1 MRCLC
6 GAKAD
11 SYIAFL
17 SPRHSPP
24 RYSQDFHLAKGPP
37 TLDFSVEWLHCVMQT
52 QVIRD
57 TVNMASK
64 LILASLGLTA
74 ALTSAAQADV
84 VVSSKIDTEGGLL
97 GNMIALA
104 LEDAGLPVER
114 RLQLG
119 GTQVVREALLAGQI
133 DLYPEYTGNA
143 AYFFNEADS
152 EIWKDAAAGYARAA
166 ELDLDANGLVWLQ
179 SAPANNT
186 WAIAVT
192 GPVAEENS
200 LVTMSDFGAWVAGGG
215 DIKLAAS
222 TEFVSSPAV
231 LPAMQDTYGFTLS
244 PDQTVVLSGGD
255 TAATIQAAARGTSGV
270 NAAMAYGTD
279 GGVGA
284 TGLVV
289 MADDKG
295 VQPVY
300 EPAPVIRG
308 EVLAEYPSISEVLNP
323 IFAGL
328 DMATL
333 QKLNGRIQVGGEP
346 AEAVARDY
354 LTQIGVLQ

>member
-1 MRCLC
+1 MKL
-6 GAKAD
+6 
-11 SYIAFL
+11 
-17 SPRHSPP
+17 
-24 RYSQDFHLAKGPP
+24 
-37 TLDFSVEWLHCVMQT
+37 
-52 QVIRD
+52 
-57 TVNMASK
+57 N
-64 LILASLGLTA
+64 LILTVAGLTA
-74 ALTSAAQADV
+74 ALASAAQAEIT
-84 VVSSKIDTEGGLL
+84 VSSKIDTEGGLL
-97 GNMIALA
+97 GNVIALA

-133 DLYPEYTGNA
+133 DIYPEYTGNA

-152 EIWKDAAAGYARAA
+152 PVWKDAKAAHARAA
-166 ELDLDANGLVWLQ
+166 ELDAEKNQLTWLQ

-186 WAIAVT
+186 WAIALT
-192 GPVAEENS
+192 GPLAKDNN
-200 LVTMSDFGAWVAGGG
+200 LVTMSDFGTWVAGGG
-215 DIKLAAS
+215 SVKLAAS

-231 LPAMQDTYGFTLS
+231 LPAMQEAYGFVLT

-300 EPAPVIRG
+300 EPAPVIRDA
-308 EVLAEYPSISEVLNP
+308 VLAEYPSIADVLNP

-333 QKLNGRIQVGGEP
+333 QSLNGRIQVGGEP
-346 AEAVARDY
+346 SEAVARDY
-354 LTQIGVLQ
+354 LTQIGVLD

>member
-1 MRCLC
+1 MITR
-6 GAKAD
+6 
-11 SYIAFL
+11 I
-17 SPRHSPP
+17 
-24 RYSQDFHLAKGPP
+24 
-37 TLDFSVEWLHCVMQT
+37 
-52 QVIRD
+52 
-57 TVNMASK
+57 
-64 LILASLGLTA
+64 LTA
-74 ALTSAAQADV
+74 VGLSALFASGAAAEIT
-84 VVSSKIDTEGGLL
+84 VSSKIDTEGGLL
-97 GNMIALA
+97 GNIIALA

-119 GTQVVREALLAGQI
+119 GTQVVREALLSKQI
-133 DLYPEYTGNA
+133 DIYPEYTGNA
-143 AYFFNEADS
+143 AFFFNEADS
-152 EIWKDAAAGYARAA
+152 DVWKDAKAAHARAA
-166 ELDLDANGLVWLQ
+166 ELDSTQNGVTWLD

-192 GPVAEENS
+192 GPVAEKNN
-200 LVTMSDFGAWVAGGG
+200 LTTMSDFGAWVSGGG

-231 LPAMQDTYGFTLS
+231 LPAMQSTYGFTLT
-244 PDQTVVLSGGD
+244 PDQTVILSGGD

-270 NAAMAYGTD
+270 NAAMVYGTD

-289 MADDKG
+289 MEDDKG

-300 EPAPVIRG
+300 EPTPIVRA
-308 EVLAEYPSISEVLNP
+308 EVLKEYPSIPDVLNP
-323 IFAGL
+323 IFGGL

-354 LTQIGVLQ
+354 LTQAGVLD

>member
-1 MRCLC
+1 MKSRIITAV
-6 GAKAD
+6 G
-11 SYIAFL
+11 L
-17 SPRHSPP
+17 S
-24 RYSQDFHLAKGPP
+24 
-37 TLDFSVEWLHCVMQT
+37 TM
-52 QVIRD
+52 
-57 TVNMASK
+57 
-64 LILASLGLTA
+64 LASGA
-74 ALTSAAQADV
+74 AAEIT
-84 VVSSKIDTEGGLL
+84 VSSKIDTEGGLL
-97 GNMIALA
+97 GNIIALA

-119 GTQVVREALLAGQI
+119 GTQVVREALMSNQI
-133 DLYPEYTGNA
+133 DIYPEYTGNA
-143 AYFFNEADS
+143 AFFFNEADS
-152 EIWKDAAAGYARAA
+152 DVWKDAKAAHARAG
-166 ELDLDANGLVWLQ
+166 ELDSTQNNITWLD

-192 GPVAEENS
+192 GPVAEKNN
-200 LVTMSDFGAWVAGGG
+200 LTTMSDFGTWVAGGG
-215 DIKLAAS
+215 EVKLAAS

-231 LPAMQDTYGFTLS
+231 LPAMQATYGFMLS
-244 PDQTVVLSGGD
+244 PDQTVILSGGD

-270 NAAMAYGTD
+270 NAAMVYGTD

-289 MADDKG
+289 MEDDKG

-300 EPAPVIRG
+300 EPTPIVRA
-308 EVLAEYPSISEVLNP
+308 EVLKEYPSIPEVLNP
-323 IFAGL
+323 IFGGL

-354 LTQIGVLQ
+354 LTQTGVLD

>member
-1 MRCLC
+1 MITRIIAAVGLSTLFAS
-6 GAKAD
+6 GA
-11 SYIAFL
+11 
-17 SPRHSPP
+17 
-24 RYSQDFHLAKGPP
+24 
-37 TLDFSVEWLHCVMQT
+37 
-52 QVIRD
+52 
-57 TVNMASK
+57 
-64 LILASLGLTA
+64 A
-74 ALTSAAQADV
+74 AEIT
-84 VVSSKIDTEGGLL
+84 VSSKIDTEGGLL
-97 GNMIALA
+97 GNIIALA

-119 GTQVVREALLAGQI
+119 GTQVVREALLSKQI
-133 DLYPEYTGNA
+133 DIYPEYTGNA
-143 AYFFNEADS
+143 AFFFNEADS
-152 EIWKDAAAGYARAA
+152 DVWKDAKAAHARAA
-166 ELDLDANGLVWLQ
+166 ELDSKQNDVTWLD

-192 GPVAEENS
+192 GPVAEKNN
-200 LVTMSDFGAWVAGGG
+200 LTTMSDFGAWVSGGG

-231 LPAMQDTYGFTLS
+231 LPAMQSTYGFTLT
-244 PDQTVVLSGGD
+244 PDQTVILSGGD

-270 NAAMAYGTD
+270 NAAMVYGTD

-289 MADDKG
+289 MEDDKG

-300 EPAPVIRG
+300 EPTPIVRA
-308 EVLAEYPSISEVLNP
+308 EVLKEYPSIPDVLNP
-323 IFAGL
+323 IFGGL

-354 LTQIGVLQ
+354 LTQAGVLD

>member
-1 MRCLC
+1 MKLNL
-6 GAKAD
+6 
-11 SYIAFL
+11 FL
-17 SPRHSPP
+17 
-24 RYSQDFHLAKGPP
+24 
-37 TLDFSVEWLHCVMQT
+37 
-52 QVIRD
+52 
-57 TVNMASK
+57 TVAS
-64 LILASLGLTA
+64 LTA
-74 ALTSAAQADV
+74 AMVSAAQAEIT
-84 VVSSKIDTEGGLL
+84 VSSKIDTEGGLL
-97 GNMIALA
+97 GNVIALA

-133 DLYPEYTGNA
+133 DIYPEYTGNA
-143 AYFFNEADS
+143 AYFFNEADRD
-152 EIWKDAAAGYARAA
+152 IWKDAKAAHARAA
-166 ELDLDANGLVWLQ
+166 ELDAEKNALTWLQ

-186 WAIAVT
+186 WAIALT
-192 GPVAEENS
+192 GPLAKDNN

-215 DIKLAAS
+215 DVKLAAS

-231 LPAMQDTYGFTLS
+231 LPAMQAAYGFVLT

-284 TGLVV
+284 SGLVV

-300 EPAPVIRG
+300 EPAPVVRDS
-308 EVLAEYPSISEVLNP
+308 VLAEYPTIPEVLNP

-333 QKLNGRIQVGGEP
+333 QSLNGRIQVGGEP

-354 LTQIGVLQ
+354 LTQIGVLD